1 MNVFYKKNNELKDSE
16 IEVLY
21 QLYYENVE
29 QYAKKYINR
38 KNLSTLRH
46 KEEWMIAIKE
56 NNSLISILCV
66 DNGRLVGFLL
76 FSLLPEE
83 NYINEL
89 HICRD
94 YQNDGVTFKE
104 LMKACFNIAQP
115 GKSFGGRIW
124 KENHETKT
132 LFLNLGAKGENGKY
146 TLEYDKAQEIFN
158 KMMNS

>member
-1 MNVFYKKNNELKDSE
+1 MNIFYKKNNELSDNE

-21 QLYYENVE
+21 RLYYENVE
-29 QYAKKYINR
+29 KYAKEYKNR
-38 KNLSTLRH
+38 ENLITLKH
-46 KEEWMIAIKE
+46 KEQWMNAIKE

-66 DNGRLVGFLL
+66 DNDRLVGFILL
-76 FSLLPEE
+76 SLLPEE

-115 GKSFGGRIW
+115 GKPFGGRIW
-124 KENHETKT
+124 KENHETKS
-132 LFLNLGAKGENGKY
+132 LFLNIGAKGENGKY
-146 TLEYDKAQEIFN
+146 TLEYDKAVEFIN
-158 KMMNS
+158 NI

>member
-1 MNVFYKKNNELKDSE
+1 MNVFYKKNNELTDSE

-46 KEEWMIAIKE
+46 KEEWMTAIKE

-124 KENHETKT
+124 KENYETKT

-158 KMMNS
+158 KMINS

>member
-1 MNVFYKKNNELKDSE
+1 MNIIYKKNNELLDSE

-21 QLYYENVE
+21 MLYYENIE
-29 QYAKKYINR
+29 KYAKMYKKR
-38 KNLSTLRH
+38 ENLVSLRH
-46 KEEWMIAIKE
+46 KEDWIYDIQS
-56 NNSLISILCV
+56 NDSLVSILCV
-66 DNGRLVGFLL
+66 DNGRLVGFILL
-76 FSLLPEE
+76 ALLPEE
-83 NYINEL
+83 NYINEF

-115 GKSFGGRIW
+115 GKKFGGRIW
-124 KENHETKT
+124 KENHETKS
-132 LFLNLGAKGENGKY
+132 LFLKLGAKGENGKY